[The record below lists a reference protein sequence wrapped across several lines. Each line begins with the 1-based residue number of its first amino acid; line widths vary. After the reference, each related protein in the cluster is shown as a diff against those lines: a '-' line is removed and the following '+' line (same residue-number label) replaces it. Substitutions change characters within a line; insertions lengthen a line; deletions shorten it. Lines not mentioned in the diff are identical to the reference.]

1 MSVSLSVYST
11 RTVTLSAAFLEL
23 LRARVMELFGG
34 GWTRQGCREYEAL
47 AAAKASILDF
57 VETRM
62 TSMAPNVCALVGSR
76 ITAKLLALT
85 GGLTAMSKT
94 PSCNLQVR
102 CVLLTK
108 LATTPRLRERE
119 VSRSSV
125 LQSCV

>member
-1 MSVSLSVYST
+1 MNDQT
-11 RTVTLSAAFLEL
+11 ARRRMGTV
-23 LRARVMELFGG
+23 G
-34 GWTRQGCREYEAL
+34 QGCREYEAL

-94 PSCNLQVR
+94 PSCNLQV
-102 CVLLTK
+102 
-108 LATTPRLRERE
+108 
-119 VSRSSV
+119 
-125 LQSCV
+125 